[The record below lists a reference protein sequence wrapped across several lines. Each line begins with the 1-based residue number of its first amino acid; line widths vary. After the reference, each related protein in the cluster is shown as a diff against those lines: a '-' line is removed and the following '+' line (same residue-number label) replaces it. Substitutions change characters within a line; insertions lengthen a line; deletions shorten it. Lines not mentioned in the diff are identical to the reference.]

1 MGWGGGCRARGVL
14 VWCCWQPCCGRR
26 DVAAICQV
34 LTNAGRCRGWRQ
46 AALGRWLRLCGAGW
60 PGLARGSLHP
70 RLIPLLHQRLC
81 LAECIALSPSLLSL
95 LAPPAALSPSLPCT
109 EDLIIRE
116 DPDVLGGKY
125 VGGVVTNWTLVTLHH
140 DTQSCMDPNVIE
152 AQVVV
157 SSCGHDG
164 PMGAHSVKRLSK
176 LGMVPDVP
184 GMAALDMNSVS
195 AVL

>member
-1 MGWGGGCRARGVL
+1 
-14 VWCCWQPCCGRR
+14 
-26 DVAAICQV
+26 V
-34 LTNAGRCRGWRQ
+34 LTNH
-46 AALGRWLRLCGAGW
+46 AACLLFPAIFLR
-60 PGLARGSLHP
+60 
-70 RLIPLLHQRLC
+70 
-81 LAECIALSPSLLSL
+81 PS
-95 LAPPAALSPSLPCT
+95 T

-195 AVL
+195 TFFPCH

>member
-1 MGWGGGCRARGVL
+1 MLCTHINHSKL
-14 VWCCWQPCCGRR
+14 PQP
-26 DVAAICQV
+26 A
-34 LTNAGRCRGWRQ
+34 N
-46 AALGRWLRLCGAGW
+46 
-60 PGLARGSLHP
+60 P
-70 RLIPLLHQRLC
+70 LC
-81 LAECIALSPSLLSL
+81 LSTPQHLYSRCAFDARPLPTPRTYQFHSTCTLTVAVSTPSH
-95 LAPPAALSPSLPCT
+95 PT
-109 EDLIIRE
+109 EDLIIKE
-116 DPDVLGGKY
+116 DASVRGGKY

-184 GMAALDMNSVS
+184 GMAALDMNKVRGGGGPGGAS
-195 AVL
+195 AG

>member
-1 MGWGGGCRARGVL
+1 MLINFRCCARF
-14 VWCCWQPCCGRR
+14 
-26 DVAAICQV
+26 
-34 LTNAGRCRGWRQ
+34 
-46 AALGRWLRLCGAGW
+46 
-60 PGLARGSLHP
+60 
-70 RLIPLLHQRLC
+70 
-81 LAECIALSPSLLSL
+81 
-95 LAPPAALSPSLPCT
+95 PAFFPA

-195 AVL
+195 TCACCDGLVGVCWGICCSCFGL

>member
-1 MGWGGGCRARGVL
+1 
-14 VWCCWQPCCGRR
+14 
-26 DVAAICQV
+26 
-34 LTNAGRCRGWRQ
+34 
-46 AALGRWLRLCGAGW
+46 
-60 PGLARGSLHP
+60 
-70 RLIPLLHQRLC
+70 
-81 LAECIALSPSLLSL
+81 
-95 LAPPAALSPSLPCT
+95 
-109 EDLIIRE
+109 
-116 DPDVLGGKY
+116 VLGGKY

-195 AVL
+195 ICDTLPFSRWTEHGASLSANALPHTFCHTICLSNVELPANIRQPLRVA

>member
-1 MGWGGGCRARGVL
+1 MR
-14 VWCCWQPCCGRR
+14 
-26 DVAAICQV
+26 
-34 LTNAGRCRGWRQ
+34 
-46 AALGRWLRLCGAGW
+46 
-60 PGLARGSLHP
+60 
-70 RLIPLLHQRLC
+70 
-81 LAECIALSPSLLSL
+81 
-95 LAPPAALSPSLPCT
+95 
-109 EDLIIRE
+109 
-116 DPDVLGGKY
+116 GGKY

-195 AVL
+195 ET

>member
-1 MGWGGGCRARGVL
+1 L
-14 VWCCWQPCCGRR
+14 STFP
-26 DVAAICQV
+26 AIFP
-34 LTNAGRCRGWRQ
+34 A
-46 AALGRWLRLCGAGW
+46 
-60 PGLARGSLHP
+60 P
-70 RLIPLLHQRLC
+70 
-81 LAECIALSPSLLSL
+81 SP
-95 LAPPAALSPSLPCT
+95 

-195 AVL
+195 TICCPIELNIHNVLFVRTHAPCCWTGCCGCSKSRACVPDQHLANKAINIIDHILTHAAPAHVACPPAG

>member
-1 MGWGGGCRARGVL
+1 M
-14 VWCCWQPCCGRR
+14 
-26 DVAAICQV
+26 
-34 LTNAGRCRGWRQ
+34 LTTT
-46 AALGRWLRLCGAGW
+46 AL
-60 PGLARGSLHP
+60 
-70 RLIPLLHQRLC
+70 
-81 LAECIALSPSLLSL
+81 L
-95 LAPPAALSPSLPCT
+95 LAA
-109 EDLIIRE
+109 EDLIIKE
-116 DPDVLGGKY
+116 DSAVRGGRY

-195 AVL
+195 ET

>member
-1 MGWGGGCRARGVL
+1 
-14 VWCCWQPCCGRR
+14 
-26 DVAAICQV
+26 
-34 LTNAGRCRGWRQ
+34 
-46 AALGRWLRLCGAGW
+46 
-60 PGLARGSLHP
+60 
-70 RLIPLLHQRLC
+70 
-81 LAECIALSPSLLSL
+81 
-95 LAPPAALSPSLPCT
+95 
-109 EDLIIRE
+109 
-116 DPDVLGGKY
+116 VLGGKY

-195 AVL
+195 AAAVAAARCLGSMLCLAGPWCV

>member
-1 MGWGGGCRARGVL
+1 M
-14 VWCCWQPCCGRR
+14 
-26 DVAAICQV
+26 
-34 LTNAGRCRGWRQ
+34 
-46 AALGRWLRLCGAGW
+46 
-60 PGLARGSLHP
+60 
-70 RLIPLLHQRLC
+70 
-81 LAECIALSPSLLSL
+81 
-95 LAPPAALSPSLPCT
+95 SLP
-109 EDLIIRE
+109 EDLIIRD

-176 LGMVPDVP
+176 LGMVPVVP

-195 AVL
+195 ICLSPHQNCHVGDCLQDVVLHVASTQ

>member
-1 MGWGGGCRARGVL
+1 M
-14 VWCCWQPCCGRR
+14 P
-26 DVAAICQV
+26 
-34 LTNAGRCRGWRQ
+34 
-46 AALGRWLRLCGAGW
+46 
-60 PGLARGSLHP
+60 
-70 RLIPLLHQRLC
+70 LC
-81 LAECIALSPSLLSL
+81 LLLSL
-95 LAPPAALSPSLPCT
+95 SLLLT

-125 VGGVVTNWTLVTLHH
+125 IGGVVTNWTLVTLHH

-164 PMGAHSVKRLSK
+164 PMGAHSVKRLAK

-195 AVL
+195 LMKACLAMWC

>member
-1 MGWGGGCRARGVL
+1 M
-14 VWCCWQPCCGRR
+14 P
-26 DVAAICQV
+26 
-34 LTNAGRCRGWRQ
+34 
-46 AALGRWLRLCGAGW
+46 
-60 PGLARGSLHP
+60 
-70 RLIPLLHQRLC
+70 LC
-81 LAECIALSPSLLSL
+81 LLLSL
-95 LAPPAALSPSLPCT
+95 SLLLT

-125 VGGVVTNWTLVTLHH
+125 IGGVVTNWTLVTLHH

-164 PMGAHSVKRLSK
+164 PMGAHSVKRLAK

-195 AVL
+195 LMKACLAMCGDECCADRESKDAHCSS